1 MLSACF
7 RKGNAQGG
15 GEKRHKFPVCLTIAD
30 ELEV

>member
-15 GEKRHKFPVCLTIAD
+15 GGKGREFRACLTIAA
-30 ELEV
+30 ELEI